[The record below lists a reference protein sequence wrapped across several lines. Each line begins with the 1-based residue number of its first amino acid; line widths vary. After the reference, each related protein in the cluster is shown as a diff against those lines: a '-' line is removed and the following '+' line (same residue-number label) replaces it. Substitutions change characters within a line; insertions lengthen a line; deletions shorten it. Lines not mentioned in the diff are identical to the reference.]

1 MLIYNCPKE
10 QRAITRKGER
20 GKSEMPV
27 ISRFYGIVIKMYFR
41 QAKHNPPH
49 IHVIY
54 GEYFAEID
62 IRTGEM
68 LVGDL
73 PRRALKMVEEWTEK
87 NQDALPEIWKTQNF
101 VELPPL
107 E

>member
-1 MLIYNCPKE
+1 
-10 QRAITRKGER
+10 
-20 GKSEMPV
+20 MPV
-27 ISRFYGIVIKMYFR
+27 ISLFFGIRVTMYYDD
-41 QAKHNPPH
+41 HNPPH
-49 IHVIY
+49 FHVIY
-54 GEYFAEID
+54 GEYLAEID

-73 PRRALKMVEEWTEK
+73 PRRALKMVEEWTSQ
-87 NQDALPEIWKTQNF
+87 NRDALLKIWETQNF

>member
-1 MLIYNCPKE
+1 
-10 QRAITRKGER
+10 
-20 GKSEMPV
+20 MPV
-27 ISRFYGIVIKMYFR
+27 ICRFYGIVIKMYFR
-41 QAKHNPPH
+41 QAEHNPPH
-49 IHVIY
+49 FHVIY
-54 GEYFAEID
+54 GECLAEID

-87 NQDALPEIWKTQNF
+87 NRDKLLEIWKTQNF

>member
-1 MLIYNCPKE
+1 
-10 QRAITRKGER
+10 
-20 GKSEMPV
+20 MPV

-41 QAKHNPPH
+41 QAEHNPPH

-54 GEYFAEID
+54 GEYLAEID
-62 IRTGEM
+62 INTGEM

-73 PRRALKMVEEWTEK
+73 PKRALKMVQEWVKQHENDLIK
-87 NQDALPEIWKTQNF
+87 IWETQKF